1 MIARFFAILILLYLL
16 GFIVFSVTLGA
27 PAKGEHTDAVVVI
40 TGGSG
45 RIERAI
51 DVLAKGYAKR
61 MLISGT
67 DPSVTKAD
75 LVRRLGGKKKLV
87 DCCVDLGSESVDT
100 RSNAEEA
107 RRWLDKHRY
116 KSFRLVTS
124 DWHMASRSTPVPK
137 EKPCHSSGSRP
148 QAVIT
153 FGCTI
158 PEPRTS
164 IQPSLPPTTR
174 RPFSIDQPTSTSADG
189 SVKGK

>member
-16 GFIVFSVTLGA
+16 GFILFSVTLGA
-27 PAKGEHTDAVVVI
+27 PANDEHTDAVVVI

-51 DVLAKGYAKR
+51 DVLGKGYAKR

-67 DPSVTKAD
+67 DPSVTKPD

-107 RRWLDKHRY
+107 KRWLDKHRY

-124 DWHMASRSTPVPK
+124 DWHMRRARYEFRRVMKGKYDVVPDAVK
-137 EKPCHSSGSRP
+137 TEPRFTTLFGEYNKLLLRRI
-148 QAVIT
+148 AVI
-153 FGCTI
+153 F
-158 PEPRTS
+158 E
-164 IQPSLPPTTR
+164 L
-174 RPFSIDQPTSTSADG
+174 
-189 SVKGK
+189 

>member
-16 GFIVFSVTLGA
+16 GFIVFSVTLGS

-51 DVLAKGYAKR
+51 DVLAKGYTKR

-75 LVRRLGGKKKLV
+75 LVRRLGGKKRLV

-107 RRWLDKHRY
+107 KRWLDKHRY

-124 DWHMASRSTPVPK
+124 DWHMRRARYEFRRVMKGKYDVLPDAVKTEPRFTTLFGEYNK
-137 EKPCHSSGSRP
+137 LILRRI
-148 QAVIT
+148 AVI
-153 FGCTI
+153 F
-158 PEPRTS
+158 E
-164 IQPSLPPTTR
+164 L
-174 RPFSIDQPTSTSADG
+174 
-189 SVKGK
+189 